1 MKTMNHAEYM
11 KRVKTMTYN
20 ELLYTAR
27 DAKEAAAANPEG
39 ENTSYYL
46 DEVRSVEKDATTATV
61 WFAYQW
67 SLWNPET
74 EVDDLTSD
82 TASFYFTPDE
92 VSPHGWSVT
101 GYENFDFWFGCS

>member
-39 ENTSYYL
+39 ENASYYL
-46 DEVRSVEKDATTATV
+46 DEVCYCSQEMHRRDQELRDARDK
-61 WFAYQW
+61 WQRR
-67 SLWNPET
+67 
-74 EVDDLTSD
+74 
-82 TASFYFTPDE
+82 
-92 VSPHGWSVT
+92 
-101 GYENFDFWFGCS
+101 